1 MKKNTPKLD
10 LLYWRE
16 PHKALAMECN
26 GRTWDGLEEGGPVG
40 ETANVKAV
48 ASREA
53 ELEWTE
59 RRIRSQRLSARGSLR
74 FLTDD

>member
-1 MKKNTPKLD
+1 MKENTSKLG

-26 GRTWDGLEEGGPVG
+26 GSTWDGLEEGGPVG
-40 ETANVKAV
+40 ETTNVKAM

-53 ELEWTE
+53 ELKWIE
-59 RRIRSQRLSARGSLR
+59 RRVRSQRLSERILEILDG
-74 FLTDD
+74 